1 MKRRTFF
8 DWAGIGLLAS
18 YFPVALATCS
28 QTKDDS
34 NTTAQTTSNSSSTE
48 EFVSLGTVEELE
60 STGYLLNK
68 ESQVLVVKDSEDGL
82 WALNPTCTHQGCIVE
97 WESATNTLLC
107 PCHNAK
113 YAANGKVLAKPA
125 PEPLA
130 VYKIKQ
136 ENSEILVKVSS

>member
-8 DWAGIGLLAS
+8 NWAGIGLLAS
-18 YFPVALATCS
+18 YFPVALAACS
-28 QTKDDS
+28 QTNDDS
-34 NTTAQTTSNSSSTE
+34 NTTAQTTSNRPSTG
-48 EFVSLGTVEELE
+48 EFVSLGTVKELK
-60 STGYLLNK
+60 STGYLLNE
-68 ESQVLVVKDSEDGL
+68 ESQVLVVKDSEDRL

-113 YAANGKVLAKPA
+113 YTANGKVLAKPA

-130 VYKIKQ
+130 VYEVKQ
-136 ENSEILVKVSS
+136 ENGEILVKASS